1 MIRTWACVVSA
12 VILLVGCAPT
22 STQPKRE
29 IITPRYEVEKEPI
42 EDQANSAIN
51 AAPTTF
57 SVISEAENTLYWDRA
72 SLFFKQYTDT
82 FKVKKDLVRS
92 VPGEKTRFVYEVS
105 RVNKPDATSYTVK
118 CAPGGGVNTSTDVLL
133 RNAKNLARFIREG
146 NLELSLL
153 ER

>member
-1 MIRTWACVVSA
+1 MSQLQACFIGAIV
-12 VILLVGCAPT
+12 LLAGCAPT
-22 STQPKRE
+22 TSRPKPE
-29 IITPRYEVEKEPI
+29 IVTPRYEVELETM

-57 SVISEAENTLYWDRA
+57 SVISEAENTLYWARA

-82 FKVKKDLVRS
+82 FKVRKDSVRS
-92 VPGEKTRFVYEVS
+92 VPGEKTRFIYEVT

-118 CAPGGGVNTSTDVLL
+118 CAPGGGVNTSTDVLS